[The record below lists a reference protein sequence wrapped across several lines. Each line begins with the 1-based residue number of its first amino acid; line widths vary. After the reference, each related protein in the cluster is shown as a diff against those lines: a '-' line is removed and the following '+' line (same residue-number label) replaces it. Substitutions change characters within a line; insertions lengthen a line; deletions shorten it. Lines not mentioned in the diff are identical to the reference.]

1 MRIECRCKYRS
12 DSLLKMKLCSREA
25 SRLEFLSVNWL
36 ARICLVFL
44 APKAENLAIYQYVYM
59 PPMFAL
65 LNWMSLHVRHA
76 SQETLSSILSLFSWG
91 APILEPKR
99 PRFINRLVIMPFW
112 IHLYVSWLEA
122 LRFIAV
128 DNACKRLWLSSPSC
142 FVSSSITF
150 CRGFLYSFR
159 H

>member
-1 MRIECRCKYRS
+1 MRCEYHA
-12 DSLLKMKLCSREA
+12 DAFLKMELCSREV
-25 SRLEFLSVNWL
+25 SRLEFLNVNWL
-36 ARICLVFL
+36 ARICLIFL
-44 APKAENLAIYQYVYM
+44 APKAENLAICQYVYM

-112 IHLYVSWLEA
+112 IHLYASWLEA
-122 LRFIAV
+122 FRFIAV
-128 DNACKRLWLSSPSC
+128 DNAYKRLWLSSRHC
-142 FVSSSITF
+142 FVISSITF

>member
-1 MRIECRCKYRS
+1 MRFECRCQYRA

-25 SRLEFLSVNWL
+25 SRLEFLNVNWL
-36 ARICLVFL
+36 ARVCFIFL
-44 APKAENLAIYQYVYM
+44 ASKAENLAIYQYVYM
-59 PPMFAL
+59 APMFAVM
-65 LNWMSLHVRHA
+65 NWMSLHVCHA

-91 APILEPKR
+91 TPVLEPKR

-112 IHLYVSWLEA
+112 VHLSVSWLEA
-122 LRFIAV
+122 FRFISV
-128 DNACKRLWLSSPSC
+128 DNACRRLWLSSPNC
-142 FVSSSITF
+142 FVISSITF